1 MMERSRIL
9 GTGSAV
15 PSRVVRNAEL
25 EKLVDTSDEWIT
37 SRTGISERHVCSAGE
52 DTATLAEEAAGKA
65 LEAAALDPMDL
76 DLILVATI
84 TPAMPFPAT
93 ACLLQDSLGARRAAA
108 LDVSAACSG
117 FIYGLA
123 VSDSFIR
130 TGMYR
135 TVLLVGSETLSLLT
149 DWSDRN
155 TCVLFG
161 DGAGAVV
168 LQGQRGERGV
178 LSTHLYADGSQ
189 WGLLMAPGGG
199 SRHPVTPELLEQ
211 RLNTIKMP
219 NGNEVFRTAVRAME
233 DACIAALK
241 HNHLEVNDVDL
252 VVPHQANA
260 RILQALAHRLSLRPE
275 NVVTNIARHGNTS
288 AASVPLALDE
298 AVRTGRVHDGDL
310 VLLVAFGGGLT
321 WGSAAIRW

>member
-1 MMERSRIL
+1 MERSRIL

-15 PSRVVRNAEL
+15 PTRVVSNAEI
-25 EKLVDTSDEWIT
+25 ERLVETSDDWIA
-37 SRTGISERHVCSAGE
+37 SRTGISERRVCSAGE
-52 DTATLAEEAAGKA
+52 DTATLAEQAAARA

-76 DLILVATI
+76 DLILVSTI
-84 TPAMPFPAT
+84 TPALTFPAP
-93 ACLLQDSLGARRAAA
+93 ACLVQETLGARRAAA
-108 LDVSAACSG
+108 LDVSAACAG

-123 VSDSFIR
+123 VADNFIR

-135 TVLLVGSETLSLLT
+135 TVLLIGSETLSMLT
-149 DWSDRN
+149 DWSARN

-178 LSTHLYADGSQ
+178 LSTHLYSDGSQ

-199 SRHPVTPELLEQ
+199 SRHPVSPEVLEQ

-241 HNHLEVNDVDL
+241 HNHLEIADAEV

-260 RILQALAHRLSLRPE
+260 RIIQALTHRLSLRPE
-275 NVVTNIARHGNTS
+275 KVIANIARHGNTP
-288 AASVPLALDE
+288 AASVPWAPE
-298 AVRTGRVHDGDL
+298 
-310 VLLVAFGGGLT
+310 
-321 WGSAAIRW
+321 

>member
-1 MMERSRIL
+1 MERSRII
-9 GTGSAV
+9 GTGAGI
-15 PSRVVRNAEL
+15 PPRILRNADL
-25 EKLVDTSDEWIT
+25 ERLVETTDEWIT
-37 SRTGISERHVCSAGE
+37 SRTGISERRICSPGE
-52 DTATLAEEAAGKA
+52 DTATLAEAAAVQA
-65 LEAAALDPMDL
+65 LEAAAVDPMDL

-84 TPAMPFPAT
+84 TPALPFPAT
-93 ACLLQDSLGARRAAA
+93 ACLLQDRLHARRAAA

-123 VSDSFIR
+123 IADNFIR

-135 TVLLVGSETLSLLT
+135 TILLVGAETLSMIT
-149 DWSDRN
+149 DWRDRN

-168 LQGQRGERGV
+168 LQGQAGEAGV
-178 LSTHLYADGSQ
+178 LSTHLYSDGTQ
-189 WGLLMAPGGG
+189 WDLLVAPGGG
-199 SRHPVTPELLEQ
+199 SRCPMTSEVLEQ

-219 NGNEVFRTAVRAME
+219 NGNEVFRMAVRAME

-241 HNHLEVNDVDL
+241 HNRLEISDVDL
-252 VVPHQANA
+252 VVPHQANS
-260 RILQALAHRLSLRPE
+260 RIIQALTHRLSLPPE
-275 NVVTNIARHGNTS
+275 KVVTNIVRFGNTS

-298 AVRTGRVHDGDL
+298 AVRAGKVHEGDL

-321 WGSAAIRW
+321 WGSSVVRW

>member
-1 MMERSRIL
+1 MERSRII
-9 GTGSAV
+9 GTGAGI
-15 PSRVVRNAEL
+15 PPRILRNADL
-25 EKLVDTSDEWIT
+25 ERLVETTDEWIT
-37 SRTGISERHVCSAGE
+37 SRTGISERRICSPGE
-52 DTATLAEEAAGKA
+52 DTATLAEAAAVQA
-65 LEAAALDPMDL
+65 LEAAAVDPMDL

-84 TPAMPFPAT
+84 TPALPFPAT
-93 ACLLQDSLGARRAAA
+93 ACLLQDRLHARRAAA

-123 VSDSFIR
+123 IADNFIR

-135 TVLLVGSETLSLLT
+135 TILLVGAEMLSMIT
-149 DWSDRN
+149 DWRDRN

-168 LQGQRGERGV
+168 LQGQAGDAGV
-178 LSTHLYADGSQ
+178 LSTHLYSDGTQ
-189 WGLLMAPGGG
+189 WDLLVAPGGG
-199 SRHPVTPELLEQ
+199 SRCPMTSEVLEQ

-219 NGNEVFRTAVRAME
+219 NGNEVFRMAVRAME

-241 HNHLEVNDVDL
+241 HNRLEISDVDL
-252 VVPHQANA
+252 VVPHQANS
-260 RILQALAHRLSLRPE
+260 RIIQALTHRLSLPPE
-275 NVVTNIARHGNTS
+275 KVLTNIVRFGNTS

-298 AVRTGRVHDGDL
+298 AVRAGKVHEGDL

-321 WGSAAIRW
+321 WGSSVVRW

>member
-1 MMERSRIL
+1 MERSRIL

-15 PSRVVRNAEL
+15 PTRVVSNAEI
-25 EKLVDTSDEWIT
+25 ERLVETSDDWIA
-37 SRTGISERHVCSAGE
+37 SRTGISERRVCSAGE
-52 DTATLAEEAAGKA
+52 DTATLAEQAAARA

-76 DLILVATI
+76 DLILVSTI
-84 TPAMPFPAT
+84 TPALTFPAT
-93 ACLLQDSLGARRAAA
+93 ACLVQDTLGARRAAA
-108 LDVSAACSG
+108 LDVSAACAG

-123 VSDSFIR
+123 VADNFIR

-135 TVLLVGSETLSLLT
+135 TVLLIGSETLSMLT

-178 LSTHLYADGSQ
+178 LSTHLYSDGSQ

-199 SRHPVTPELLEQ
+199 SRCPVTPEVLEQ
-211 RLNTIKMP
+211 RLNKIKMP
-219 NGNEVFRTAVRAME
+219 NGNEVFRIAVRSME
-233 DACIAALK
+233 DACLAALK
-241 HNHLEVNDVDL
+241 HNHLEIADVDV

-260 RILQALAHRLSLRPE
+260 RIIQAMAHRLSLPPE
-275 NVVTNIARHGNTS
+275 KVITNIARYGNTS

-298 AVRTGRVHDGDL
+298 AVRTGKIHEGDL

-321 WGSAAIRW
+321 WGSAAVRW

>member
-1 MMERSRIL
+1 
-9 GTGSAV
+9 
-15 PSRVVRNAEL
+15 
-25 EKLVDTSDEWIT
+25 
-37 SRTGISERHVCSAGE
+37 
-52 DTATLAEEAAGKA
+52 
-65 LEAAALDPMDL
+65 MDL

-84 TPAMPFPAT
+84 TPALPFPAT
-93 ACLLQDSLGARRAAA
+93 ACLVQESLKARRAAA

-123 VSDSFIR
+123 VADSFIR

-135 TVLLVGSETLSLLT
+135 TVLLVGSEALSVLT
-149 DWSDRN
+149 DWTDRN

-178 LSTHLYADGSQ
+178 LSTHLYSDGSQ
-189 WGLLMAPGGG
+189 WDLLYAPGGG
-199 SRHPVTPELLEQ
+199 SRCPVTAENLDE
-211 RLNTIKMP
+211 RLNKIKMP
-219 NGNEVFRTAVRAME
+219 NGNEVFRMAVRAME
-233 DACIAALK
+233 DACIACLK
-241 HNHLEVNDVDL
+241 QNHLETTDVDL

-260 RILQALAHRLSLRPE
+260 RIIQALAHRLSLPSE
-275 NVVTNIARHGNTS
+275 KVISNIARRGNTS

-298 AVRTGRVHDGDL
+298 AVRGGKIQDGNL